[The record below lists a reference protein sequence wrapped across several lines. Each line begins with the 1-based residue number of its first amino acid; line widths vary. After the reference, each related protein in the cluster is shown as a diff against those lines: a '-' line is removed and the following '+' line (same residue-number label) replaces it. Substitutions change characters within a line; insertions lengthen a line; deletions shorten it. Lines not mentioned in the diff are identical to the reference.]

1 MKFKWDKKYLY
12 WGLTAL
18 LVILASSCF
27 FIGLYNFRAIA
38 NGVGFVFYVIR
49 PIIYGLIFAYLMNPI
64 MNFVEKRVI
73 RKILEKRGKKP
84 KTGRWVRVAGLSVT
98 VLIVLLILAALV
110 YMIVPQIIDSL
121 KKIIDSLPAYFE
133 NLREWSDGL
142 LEDHPDLMQTVDQ
155 AFNSLYQNL
164 QNWFSNDFIAR
175 MDQYISS
182 ITTSLWSV
190 VVTLKDLLIGFII
203 SAYILYSKEPFLGQA
218 KKIMYAVLPIK
229 RCNSFLTTLRETHK
243 VFGGFFIGKI
253 LDSAIIGVLCFAG
266 MTIFGLP
273 YALLVSAIVGVTNI
287 IPFFGPFIGAI
298 PSAFLI
304 LMVDPLQCLYF
315 IIFIIVLQQFDGNI
329 LGPRILGNATG
340 LSGFWVIFAILVGG
354 GFFGFTGMVVGVPLF
369 AVIYIAL
376 KRRIHKSLSNKALPT
391 GTGAYINL
399 QRVEEETKEII
410 PLAEEPKK
418 KPAAKM
424 NWNPFRRR
432 KKQPSVE
439 SCDGSEKETQGKTGE

>member
-12 WGLTAL
+12 WGVTAL
-18 LVILASSCF
+18 LVIVASSCF
-27 FIGLYNFRAIA
+27 FIGLYNFRTIA
-38 NGVGFVFYVIR
+38 GAVGFVFYVIR
-49 PIIYGLIFAYLMNPI
+49 PVVYGLIFAYLMNPI
-64 MNFVEKRVI
+64 MNFIEKRVI
-73 RKILEKRGKKP
+73 RKVLEKRGKKT
-84 KTGRWVRVAGLSVT
+84 KTGRWIRVAGLSVT
-98 VLIVLLILAALV
+98 VLIVLLILAALI
-110 YMIVPQIIDSL
+110 YMIVPQIIASV
-121 KKIIDSLPAYFE
+121 KKIIDSLPMYFD
-133 NLREWSDGL
+133 NLREWSDRL
-142 LEDHPDLMQTVDQ
+142 LEDHPDMAQSMDQ
-155 AFNSLYQNL
+155 AFTTLYQYL

-175 MDQYISS
+175 IDQYISS

-218 KKIMYAVLPIK
+218 KKILYAVLPIK

-253 LDSAIIGVLCFAG
+253 LDSAIIGVLCFIG
-266 MTIFGLP
+266 MTVFGLP

-287 IPFFGPFIGAI
+287 VPFFGPFIGAI

-354 GFFGFTGMVVGVPLF
+354 GFFGFAGMVVGVPLF
-369 AVIYIAL
+369 AVVYIAL
-376 KRRIHKSLSNKALPT
+376 KRRIHKSLSNKQLPT
-391 GTGAYINL
+391 GTSAYINL
-399 QRVEEETKEII
+399 QRVEENTKELI
-410 PLAEEPKK
+410 PLEEEPQEHSKIK
-418 KPAAKM
+418 I
-424 NWNPFRRR
+424 NWRSFWKR
-432 KKQPSVE
+432 KKTPSR
-439 SCDGSEKETQGKTGE
+439 KK

>member
-12 WGLTAL
+12 WGVTAL
-18 LVILASSCF
+18 LVIVASSCF
-27 FIGLYNFRAIA
+27 FIGLYNFRTIA
-38 NGVGFVFYVIR
+38 GAVGFVFYVIR
-49 PIIYGLIFAYLMNPI
+49 PVVYGLIFAYLMNPI
-64 MNFVEKRVI
+64 MNFIEKRVI
-73 RKILEKRGKKP
+73 RKVLEKRGKKT
-84 KTGRWVRVAGLSVT
+84 KTGRWIRVAGLSVT
-98 VLIVLLILAALV
+98 VLIVLLILAALI
-110 YMIVPQIIDSL
+110 YMIVPQIIASV
-121 KKIIDSLPAYFE
+121 KKIIDSLPMYFD
-133 NLREWSDGL
+133 NLREWSDRL
-142 LEDHPDLMQTVDQ
+142 LEDHPDMAQSMDQ
-155 AFNSLYQNL
+155 AFTTLYQYL

-175 MDQYISS
+175 IDQYISS

-218 KKIMYAVLPIK
+218 KKILYAFLPIK

-253 LDSAIIGVLCFAG
+253 LDSAIIGVLCFIG
-266 MTIFGLP
+266 MTVFGLP

-287 IPFFGPFIGAI
+287 VPFFGPFIGAI

-354 GFFGFTGMVVGVPLF
+354 GFFGFAGMVVGVPLF
-369 AVIYIAL
+369 AVVYIAL
-376 KRRIHKSLSNKALPT
+376 KRRIHKSLSNKQLPT
-391 GTGAYINL
+391 GTSAYINL
-399 QRVEEETKEII
+399 QRVEENTKELI
-410 PLAEEPKK
+410 PLEEEPQERSKIK
-418 KPAAKM
+418 I
-424 NWNPFRRR
+424 NWRSFWKR
-432 KKQPSVE
+432 KKTPSR
-439 SCDGSEKETQGKTGE
+439 KK

>member
-12 WGLTAL
+12 WGVTAL
-18 LVILASSCF
+18 LVIVASSCF
-27 FIGLYNFRAIA
+27 FIGLYNFRTIA
-38 NGVGFVFYVIR
+38 GAVGFVFYVIR
-49 PIIYGLIFAYLMNPI
+49 PVVYGLIFAYLMNPI
-64 MNFVEKRVI
+64 MNFIEKRVI
-73 RKILEKRGKKP
+73 RKVLEKRGKKT
-84 KTGRWVRVAGLSVT
+84 KTGRWIRVAGLSVT
-98 VLIVLLILAALV
+98 VLIVLLILAALI
-110 YMIVPQIIDSL
+110 YMIVPQIIASV
-121 KKIIDSLPAYFE
+121 KKIIDSLPMYFD
-133 NLREWSDGL
+133 NLREWSDRL
-142 LEDHPDLMQTVDQ
+142 LEDHPDMAQSMDQ
-155 AFNSLYQNL
+155 AFTTLYQYL

-175 MDQYISS
+175 IDQYISS

-218 KKIMYAVLPIK
+218 KKILYAVLPIK

-253 LDSAIIGVLCFAG
+253 LDSAIIGVLCFIG
-266 MTIFGLP
+266 MTVFGLP

-287 IPFFGPFIGAI
+287 VPFFGPFIGAI

-354 GFFGFTGMVVGVPLF
+354 GFFGFAGMVVGVPLF
-369 AVIYIAL
+369 AVVYIAL
-376 KRRIHKSLSNKALPT
+376 KRRIHKSLSNKQLPT
-391 GTGAYINL
+391 GTSAYINL
-399 QRVEEETKEII
+399 QRVEENTKELI
-410 PLAEEPKK
+410 PLEEEPQERSKIK
-418 KPAAKM
+418 I
-424 NWNPFRRR
+424 NWRSFWKR
-432 KKQPSVE
+432 KKTPSR
-439 SCDGSEKETQGKTGE
+439 KK